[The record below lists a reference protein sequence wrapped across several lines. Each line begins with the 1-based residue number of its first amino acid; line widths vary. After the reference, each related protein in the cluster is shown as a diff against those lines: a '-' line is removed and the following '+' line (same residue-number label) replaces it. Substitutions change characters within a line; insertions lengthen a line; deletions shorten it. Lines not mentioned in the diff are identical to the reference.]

1 MLPPSHPCLDYT
13 RIQIETTT
21 QPPAKTQPAQI
32 FQEFGAPH
40 RDCPLTHRRT
50 AAEAKLAV
58 LREAL
63 GVLREQGPT
72 QERTVALL
80 ELFARA

>member
-1 MLPPSHPCLDYT
+1 MLSPEQVVDTYFLEARHMLLEIAALLDRSDASEARSGGHPGNG
-13 RIQIETTT
+13 R
-21 QPPAKTQPAQI
+21 
-32 FQEFGAPH
+32 G
-40 RDCPLTHRRT
+40 T